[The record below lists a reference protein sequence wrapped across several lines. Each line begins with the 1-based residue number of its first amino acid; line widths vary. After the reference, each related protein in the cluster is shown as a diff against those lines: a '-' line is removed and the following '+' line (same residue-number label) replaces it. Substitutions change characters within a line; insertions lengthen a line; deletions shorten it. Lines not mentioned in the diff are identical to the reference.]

1 MANVQDGDVTEIKL
15 GICRVSYNSVDLG
28 YTKGGCTL
36 RIIPNQYEV
45 TVDEYGSIPLKEY
58 DMGYAVEVDVSLA
71 QHSFDQ
77 IDAAVPVLTN
87 ADSGGSEKRTY
98 GDTVGSEIVGKELV
112 LDPVY
117 SAAGYKVTIYKAV
130 PVANF
135 EVNYA
140 VDAEKVVG
148 ITFKGT
154 LDDTRDAG
162 DQLFS
167 IEDPAS

>member
-1 MANVQDGDVTEIKL
+1 MGNNVQSGDVTEIKL
-15 GICRVSYNSVDLG
+15 GVCKVTYDGTDLG

-36 RIIPNQYEV
+36 RITPNQYEV
-45 TVDEYGSIPLKEY
+45 TVDEYGSIPMKEF
-58 DMGYAVEVDVSLA
+58 DMGYAIEADVSLA
-71 QHSFDQ
+71 QHSFNQ
-77 IDAAVPVLTN
+77 IDAAVPVLNQAGT
-87 ADSGGSEKRTY
+87 DKRTY
-98 GDTVGSEIVGKELV
+98 GDTVGTEIAGKELV

-135 EVNYA
+135 EVNYS

-154 LDDTRDAG
+154 LDDTRAAG

-167 IEDPAS
+167 IETPAS